1 VRTLKLT
8 DNWLKIINSG
18 DLDSYP
24 LLQYLDLSHSRIENI
39 EDDALGRLEI
49 LETLFLDHNQL
60 AKVPISLPTSL
71 EHLFLQHNEIMDIQ
85 PQSFTGLNNLQ
96 TLDLSGNKLLYLPAL
111 PLPKLLTLNLRA
123 AGLRGVSQAMVHT
136 LPRLRDLLLD
146 ENPIKCSD
154 LLSIAEWAS
163 PCRIVERSGSN
174 NGDGGLNKTE
184 LESFNFEGNSIID
197 DLGKNEQQQQQQ
209 QKGGHNRFGS
219 GKSAGGQLI
228 ALSAT
233 ADKLGQQRTEDVETL
248 VDGEAAEQQLSSEE
262 ATKIELKQK
271 FVRMHNFFE
280 KFKSNCGAQKQTA
293 DGWWQAENAH
303 TPTPMCAT
311 EFEIGSGEPAERT
324 EVVSAGSSVETSEAT
339 FNLPNGLQT
348 QSEKSNAKMPTLPN
362 LQQPDRN
369 RENMTGT
376 EAIDEDGGA
385 RRETQ
390 ANGMQ
395 VETKLFKFNQKNFT
409 AEMAASPQAETT
421 ATTTITPTTPTK
433 LAAEATFDYQANA
446 TQAHATTISRINE
459 KVKSARPTGPAFAM
473 AYAKATQAPT
483 QRRTTLA
490 GLERPKTLAMPTN
503 ASVVAKTLGQ
513 VATVATGSGAATA
526 ANLLRQQI
534 TETTT
539 VGTKFAS
546 AKFTGSAAAKSIAGA
561 TKEITTSKQATAPQS
576 MLVSLSLQKQVDSAT
591 TAAISSSHNQE
602 QQQEQTTQ
610 SHSINAKL
618 AAKSSLNNTREIS
631 AYQQRAV
638 GAQAMLPGIAATTTG
653 GAANTTTNADAA
665 TSAAAAAAA
674 ATHASTAVTIQQ
686 LPHTISPLHTTDS
699 NYYMTATTTTT
710 SPTMQSKISTK
721 ILPMAASFLQIKRAQ
736 VMPSAQMTARTTT
749 ATFNVEATM
758 LTTLA
763 QLSASAEQAGQTT
776 QAPTQRRTTLAGLE
790 RPKTLAMPTNA
801 SVVAKTLRQVAT
813 VATGSGAATAANLL
827 RQQITET
834 TTVGTK
840 FASAKFT
847 GSAAA
852 KSIAGATKEITTSK
866 QATAPQSMLVSLS
879 LQKQVD
885 SATTAAISS
894 SHNQEQQQEQT
905 TQSHSI
911 NAKLAAKSSLNNTR
925 EISAYQQRAVGAQAM
940 LPGIAATTTGGAANT
955 TTNADAATS
964 AAAAA
969 AAATH
974 ASTAPTMQSKIS
986 TKILP
991 MAASFLQIKRAQ
1003 VMPSAQMTARTTT
1016 ATFNVEATMLT
1027 TLAQLSASAE
1037 QAGQSGKGEDGSEV
1051 SKATAVIET
1060 TKVQTSTTPTT
1071 TRATDEKQTT
1081 QLSQTTIQPESMAK
1095 QKVDNNLT
1103 RNDSDN
1109 DGYKVQSDK
1118 QWQEEEDAKRGTATM
1133 AAKQLARAKAA
1144 QFWQQHNFKRANP
1157 YPNDI
1162 SGQWRHSEEERRWQ
1176 EAQNESTTEHRVATT
1191 RGPVTTTSP
1200 PSPHKHEP
1208 LQLHI
1213 RDRHLIGTPLL
1224 MHRGENM
1231 LVEAAEALRQTTVTA
1246 KAAST
1251 TATHITTTT
1260 STVQSSKATND
1271 SVLQQRT
1278 MNDKALAT
1286 SQLMEAEHQANVNLS
1301 REEETKANLLQLI
1314 TRTAN
1319 SNNFSN
1325 TERSQAEAI
1334 NVETNVTP
1342 VQEIGS
1348 EDQQRPVKQYDRH
1361 ADKQM
1366 LAEKVVAT
1374 KTTVMGAIT
1383 TAATATTTD
1392 NINMEQHKVT
1402 ASGAHKVYATE
1413 RRVLPK
1419 KYDDIAG
1426 AGVGG
1431 RHNKPTLIMKKM
1443 TIQTK
1448 HTHHT
1453 QAPLQQHYSLNTP
1466 RENESVLRER
1476 SGEAVA
1482 GGVHGFVGK
1491 LMNAE
1496 SDLFEDNSAHNWNS
1510 INEQTELSHN
1520 MPQPP
1525 KAASTTATHI
1535 TTTTSTVQSSK
1546 ATNDSVLQQRTMNDK
1561 ALATSQLME
1570 AEHQANVNL
1579 SREEE
1584 TKANLLQL
1592 ITRTAN
1598 SNNFSNTERSQAEA
1612 INVETNVTPVQEIG
1626 SEDQQRPVKQYDR
1639 HADKQMLAEKVVAT
1653 KTTVMGAI
1661 TTAATATTT
1670 DNINMEQHKVTA
1682 SGAHKVYATERRVLP
1697 KKYDDI
1703 AGAGVGGRHNKPTLI
1718 MKKMTIQTKH
1728 THHTQAPLQQHYSLN
1743 TPRENESV
1751 LRERSGEA
1759 VAGGVHGF
1767 VGKLMN
1773 AESDLFEDNS
1783 AHNWN
1788 SINEQTELSHNMPQQ
1803 KHSTVNTPVIRDS
1816 RLGLLAAM
1824 QSVQFG
1830 EQSAAQEKLDAP
1842 TAQLSISMQSRTPTQ
1857 SQLHEPMHGQER
1869 AAAHMQTQKW
1879 LDARKIGTGT
1889 AHPGVVILLSFSLL
1903 AVLLVGL
1910 MHVYRCDV
1918 LPWRRHLLAHQQRPH
1933 HQRQFNATA
1942 DDDVHSFLHYH
1953 NNGGGEQQQQQ
1964 CTQQPPRWHHGTRS
1978 RAPYSSPL
1986 HNLHVRELQKTSA
1999 VELEVAARVTRSYYD
2014 VRPYARSTTAPR
2026 RNDSTGS
2033 SASGGSGEAS
2043 RNSSSSLSSTHS
2055 SSTAGILEAAD
2066 DAFYVEMAAECGQ
2079 MTGCSSVN
2087 DSQHCDM
2094 LPMELLAMTSAG
2106 KRNNGNDADA
2116 AVHETAS
2123 LRLGGTDVEEKI
2135 TGAVIGAKAG
2145 KQVTKA
2151 RDNSGISALQANGCR
2166 SKVRSN
2172 TASYVAPSSSTR
2184 KFDLW

>member
-1 VRTLKLT
+1 MHTYSKMHREISPYRRTSLPRHSSALAARMWLLLISIALLTAIDRSSAVTQLKLLINDDELLMQQPKPVPNEGLKSQFDHPAADDSGERLNLYRSELKRLSYETIHRILRDENEPIYRREDAEFRYYQKRSYQPTHEVVRRAAPIALAQSEVRQITPARKPTENTFKLTHAQLVSFDAAQDYEGNWSTIYTVDLSNNQLQAVNLCAFTALQQVKLANNSLTTIPLNGKGGATSTIITLDLSQNLIAQTPAIQSASLRELHLSGNQITQLAHLNLSMLSALETLDLSCNRIAELETAFFPQRMHNLKHLNLAYNRIGTIYRETFYNLLSLNTLLLSHNNIVDIDYETFLALPNLQYLDLSYNQLRGEAIRALQGIPDLVRLSIAYNPEVGAAMQEFVASWSLKELDASGTGLCQIPAALAQSVRTLKLT

-24 LLQYLDLSHSRIENI
+24 LLQYLDLSHSRIEDI

-209 QKGGHNRFGS
+209 QQKGGHNRFGS

-233 ADKLGQQRTEDVETL
+233 ADKLGQQRTDDVETL

-293 DGWWQAENAH
+293 DGWQAENAH

-311 EFEIGSGEPAERT
+311 EFEIGSGEPAECT

-395 VETKLFKFNQKNFT
+395 VEMKLFKFNQKNFT
-409 AEMAASPQAETT
+409 AEMAASPQAAAT

-473 AYAKATQAPT
+473 AYALATQAPT

-490 GLERPKTLAMPTN
+490 GLERPKTLATPTN
-503 ASVVAKTLGQ
+503 ASVVAKTLRQ
-513 VATVATGSGAATA
+513 VAIVATGSGAATA

-546 AKFTGSAAAKSIAGA
+546 AKFTGSAVAKSIAGA

-591 TAAISSSHNQE
+591 AAAIISSNNQE

-710 SPTMQSKISTK
+710 ASTMQSKISTK
-721 ILPMAASFLQIKRAQ
+721 ILPMAASFLQTKRAQ
-736 VMPSAQMTARTTT
+736 AMPSAQMTARTTT

-763 QLSASAEQAGQTT
+763 QLSAG
-776 QAPTQRRTTLAGLE
+776 
-790 RPKTLAMPTNA
+790 
-801 SVVAKTLRQVAT
+801 
-813 VATGSGAATAANLL
+813 
-827 RQQITET
+827 
-834 TTVGTK
+834 
-840 FASAKFT
+840 
-847 GSAAA
+847 
-852 KSIAGATKEITTSK
+852 
-866 QATAPQSMLVSLS
+866 
-879 LQKQVD
+879 
-885 SATTAAISS
+885 
-894 SHNQEQQQEQT
+894 
-905 TQSHSI
+905 
-911 NAKLAAKSSLNNTR
+911 
-925 EISAYQQRAVGAQAM
+925 
-940 LPGIAATTTGGAANT
+940 
-955 TTNADAATS
+955 
-964 AAAAA
+964 
-969 AAATH
+969 
-974 ASTAPTMQSKIS
+974 
-986 TKILP
+986 
-991 MAASFLQIKRAQ
+991 
-1003 VMPSAQMTARTTT
+1003 
-1016 ATFNVEATMLT
+1016 
-1027 TLAQLSASAE
+1027 AE

-1060 TKVQTSTTPTT
+1060 TKVQTSTTTTT

-1081 QLSQTTIQPESMAK
+1081 QLSRTTIQPESMAK

-1118 QWQEEEDAKRGTATM
+1118 QWQEEEDAKRVTATM

-1176 EAQNESTTEHRVATT
+1176 EAQDESTTEHTVATT

-1246 KAAST
+1246 KTT
-1251 TATHITTTT
+1251 TATHITTPT

-1278 MNDKALAT
+1278 MYDKALAT

-1325 TERSQAEAI
+1325 PERSQAEAI

-1366 LAEKVVAT
+1366 LAEKVVAA

-1448 HTHHT
+1448 HAHHT

-1510 INEQTELSHN
+1510 INEQTELPHN
-1520 MPQPP
+1520 MPQ
-1525 KAASTTATHI
+1525 H
-1535 TTTTSTVQSSK
+1535 
-1546 ATNDSVLQQRTMNDK
+1546 
-1561 ALATSQLME
+1561 
-1570 AEHQANVNL
+1570 
-1579 SREEE
+1579 
-1584 TKANLLQL
+1584 
-1592 ITRTAN
+1592 
-1598 SNNFSNTERSQAEA
+1598 
-1612 INVETNVTPVQEIG
+1612 
-1626 SEDQQRPVKQYDR
+1626 
-1639 HADKQMLAEKVVAT
+1639 
-1653 KTTVMGAI
+1653 
-1661 TTAATATTT
+1661 
-1670 DNINMEQHKVTA
+1670 
-1682 SGAHKVYATERRVLP
+1682 
-1697 KKYDDI
+1697 
-1703 AGAGVGGRHNKPTLI
+1703 
-1718 MKKMTIQTKH
+1718 
-1728 THHTQAPLQQHYSLN
+1728 
-1743 TPRENESV
+1743 
-1751 LRERSGEA
+1751 
-1759 VAGGVHGF
+1759 
-1767 VGKLMN
+1767 
-1773 AESDLFEDNS
+1773 
-1783 AHNWN
+1783 
-1788 SINEQTELSHNMPQQ
+1788 

-1830 EQSAAQEKLDAP
+1830 EQAAAQEKLDAP

-1964 CTQQPPRWHHGTRS
+1964 QCTQQPPRWHHGTRS

-1999 VELEVAARVTRSYYD
+1999 VELEAAARVTRSYYD
-2014 VRPYARSTTAPR
+2014 VRPYAKSTTAPR

-2087 DSQHCDM
+2087 DPQHCDM
-2094 LPMELLAMTSAG
+2094 LPMELLAVTSAG
-2106 KRNNGNDADA
+2106 KRNDGNDADA

-2123 LRLGGTDVEEKI
+2123 LRLGGMDVEEKI